1 MSAKIE
7 DIFSMLREEEL
18 PLRKIEE
25 FFLDDYEG
33 KVIPKGYAVIRDTFP
48 ANLGENQVLCARELM
63 SEGKKV
69 AFLLLDG
76 EYVSTIGYYEHLV
89 NMH

>member
-1 MSAKIE
+1 MSAKVK
-7 DIFSMLREEEL
+7 DIFSMLKEEKL
-18 PLRKIEE
+18 PLRKIEKV
-25 FFLDDYEG
+25 FLDDYEG
-33 KVIPKGYAVIRDTFP
+33 KAIPKGYAVIRDTFP